1 MHVYEV
7 IPGIYKFISEVSF
20 FKTYST
26 GYFRKQQNE
35 IGYFCG
41 MTPCKVLQF
50 VMTYHTTY
58 NGCFHELKYE
68 YGVIL

>member
-35 IGYFCG
+35 TSYFSRL
-41 MTPCKVLQF
+41 TLQLDF
-50 VMTYHTTY
+50 IY
-58 NGCFHELKYE
+58 LIKY
-68 YGVIL
+68 

>member
-35 IGYFCG
+35 TGYFCG
-41 MTPCKVLQF
+41 MTLYEFKFYINVKYLCFTFLMLHVIIWLVL
-50 VMTYHTTY
+50 V
-58 NGCFHELKYE
+58 
-68 YGVIL
+68 

>member
-35 IGYFCG
+35 TGYFYKK
-41 MTPCKVLQF
+41 T
-50 VMTYHTTY
+50 
-58 NGCFHELKYE
+58 ELKAGIQRTIKNYFA
-68 YGVIL
+68 VF

>member
-35 IGYFCG
+35 IGYFYG
-41 MTPCKVLQF
+41 MTL
-50 VMTYHTTY
+50 
-58 NGCFHELKYE
+58 
-68 YGVIL
+68 